1 MLPVLGDTVL
11 SVVSPPVLDD
21 TLHGSVKTTYASTE
35 YQHKG
40 LGTVSINIGPVSTQ
54 KIEVPPSSIFFV
66 GIICSVPPVYRSDI
80 CFGKCTCVLR
90 I

>member
-35 YQHKG
+35 YQHKF
-40 LGTVSINIGPVSTQ
+40 LIHHFTVSDHDT
-54 KIEVPPSSIFFV
+54 EV
-66 GIICSVPPVYRSDI
+66 
-80 CFGKCTCVLR
+80 
-90 I
+90 